1 MVRTDRRRA
10 ILEVAAWLADRGY
23 DAVQIRDVAREAGV
37 SLQAVHN
44 HFAGNDVLVDEV
56 LAEGVVGDTPVDRV
70 DEVLMRTLDR
80 ALLDRVRLRTCI
92 QAFVMPEPMGIEATD
107 QMVTTFGKL
116 LFMAIGDEVDD
127 DRRIDATR
135 IIGSVWFAAFMAWMT
150 ERCHEAHMRDMLCSA
165 IRVSLG

>member
-1 MVRTDRRRA
+1 
-10 ILEVAAWLADRGY
+10 
-23 DAVQIRDVAREAGV
+23 
-37 SLQAVHN
+37 
-44 HFAGNDVLVDEV
+44 
-56 LAEGVVGDTPVDRV
+56 
-70 DEVLMRTLDR
+70 
-80 ALLDRVRLRTCI
+80 
-92 QAFVMPEPMGIEATD
+92 MPEPMGIEATD